1 MSMAFTVG
9 GFTRSFSV
17 RLVGFD
23 RQQVIGFCS
32 HIANDYERTVRELEH
47 SRKAL
52 HALQAAQ
59 PAPTAAMPLAQASAQ
74 GVERILTSA
83 QRIADEL
90 EHDAKTQAA
99 QLLEE
104 AKARAADLVKEA
116 EHAAAGLVDEAR
128 HAAAGLVDEA
138 RHTAAGLVDEARREA
153 AMCAEQVAGL
163 RNHYAALRAA
173 FERAADTAA
182 SALNDIAEHPLETP
196 NPSESHQR
204 VGVPLESSALSTT

>member
-17 RLVGFD
+17 RLIGFD

-59 PAPTAAMPLAQASAQ
+59 PAPPAAMPLAQASAQ

-83 QRIADEL
+83 QRIADEI
-90 EHDAKTQAA
+90 ENDAQTQAA
-99 QLLEE
+99 RLLEE

-116 EHAAAGLVDEAR
+116 EHAAAGIVDEAK
-128 HAAAGLVDEA
+128 
-138 RHTAAGLVDEARREA
+138 HTAAGIVDEARREA
-153 AMCAEQVAGL
+153 ATCAEQVAGL

-182 SALNDIAEHPLETP
+182 RALSDIAEHPHETP
-196 NPSESHQR
+196 DTSASHQSVR
-204 VGVPLESSALSTT
+204 SPLESSALSTT